1 MKRFEIGFLL
11 LALSIASC
19 SGVKEHAASAKS
31 PGNSSGAGTGTTTTP
46 PSRLCS
52 LFTTAEIKDVLG
64 APVTDGKV
72 AGPLDSAC
80 QWDGIS
86 GSDDAIY
93 AQIQLIN
100 DTRYWEKHTGAQGYE
115 VLHASTI
122 SRTDVERGF
131 IKERPLDTN
140 DRVGNFGA
148 KLKTTALR

>member
-1 MKRFEIGFLL
+1 MKRFEIAFFL

-19 SGVKEHAASAKS
+19 SGVKERAASAKS
-31 PGNSSGAGTGTTTTP
+31 PGNSSSAGTVTNPTP

-86 GSDDAIY
+86 VGDDAMRCMVCED
-93 AQIQLIN
+93 LKP
-100 DTRYWEKHTGAQGYE
+100 RWEQAK
-115 VLHASTI
+115 
-122 SRTDVERGF
+122 R
-131 IKERPLDTN
+131 RP
-140 DRVGNFGA
+140 VG
-148 KLKTTALR
+148 